1 MFLLKMKKNEKA
13 ELCWSNKSGNRV
25 CSGSFQS
32 KGKNTHTHT
41 LVHIDIL
48 VHTCTKSQAE
58 QFLCRDISLC
68 RLPGTALVAKRYR
81 NFHKNDT
88 LFFTLVFPVAEGVL
102 YEMINNFNLLKLN
115 FKASSPKEQWVLCH
129 VQNTHIGLI
138 FNRLCPSLKR
148 LPWILP
154 QSSD

>member
-1 MFLLKMKKNEKA
+1 MKRLNYVGAISLGTECALVLSKVREK
-13 ELCWSNKSGNRV
+13 
-25 CSGSFQS
+25 
-32 KGKNTHTHT
+32 THTHT

-88 LFFTLVFPVAEGVL
+88 LFFTFVFPVAEGVL

-115 FKASSPKEQWVLCH
+115 FKASSPKEQ
-129 VQNTHIGLI
+129 
-138 FNRLCPSLKR
+138 
-148 LPWILP
+148 
-154 QSSD
+154 